1 MFEWPFREAFT
12 KGVRPDDRNE
22 PNTQWLRFCY
32 NLSATPWGLR
42 PVRTLVQ
49 PITDAAL
56 TAAGITK
63 SYPWPQLF
71 RMKAGYS
78 LLFDNDA
85 VFLVT
90 ESPTGNW
97 TIAAISTYKW
107 TDYDWAADTA
117 SANLITTGDEWHVID
132 LWNVW
137 MAFNG
142 SCIVFKTGF
151 SSKVFVVDGVTIK
164 TGAAYQDGRIFYG
177 GFNSANLYALADWPT
192 YLASLRG
199 AVPTEEAKLLSS
211 PMHTN
216 WVWHSSIGME
226 DMLRFF
232 SLTFMKYGSLAASP
246 DTGFDAND
254 MLWQRLAMR
263 NESGGTP
270 MPYGG
275 TVNKLMQLGEH
286 MIAYGSDGIMALSP
300 LNMDEGKLFGHR
312 EIPGLGLRTG
322 VKAGTNVRAAAG
334 GNEYAQAFVDEAND
348 LWVLNPN
355 LEAQKL
361 GYRHIFSALT
371 NVMVHY
377 DPQERE
383 WYFSADDDLSYRLP
397 TGGGLTRVRQNP
409 TTVFFGRTN
418 SATAP
423 IAIYEEHAE
432 TNSRFRTEWFNAGK
446 RKAVPQILR
455 VNIEGSSGW
464 TLYVYFRRTMTD
476 TDQVSAASTGDGRG
490 SYEFH
495 VSGVQFYIYGTHTDP
510 TTAELTALTV
520 EMDDGSERR
529 SVKKW
534 QT

>member
-71 RMKAGYS
+71 MFRNGGS
-78 LLFDNDA
+78 VLFDQDA
-85 VFLVT
+85 VYSVS
-90 ESPTGNW
+90 ENPSGDW
-97 TIAAISTYKW
+97 TVEAITTLDW
-107 TDYDWAADTA
+107 TDYNWDTDSA
-117 SANLITTGDEWHVID
+117 STKLITAGGDWHFLD
-132 LWNVW
+132 LLGVL

-142 SCIVFKTGF
+142 SCIVFTTGF
-151 SSKVFVVDGVTIK
+151 SDKVFVIDDVTIQ
-164 TGAAYQDGRIFYG
+164 TGAAYQDGRVFYG
-177 GFNSANLYALADWPT
+177 GFNSSDLYTLADWPT

-199 AVPTEEAKLLSS
+199 TVPTEEAKLLSS
-211 PMHTN
+211 PMCAN
-216 WVWHSSIGME
+216 WVWYSSIGME
-226 DMLRFF
+226 DMYRFF
-232 SLTFMKYGSLAASP
+232 SLDFMKYGSMAASP
-246 DTGFDAND
+246 DTGFDSDD

-263 NESGGTP
+263 NESHSTP

-275 TVNKLMQLGEH
+275 TVVKLMQLGEH
-286 MIAYGSDGIMALSP
+286 MISYGTGGIIALSP
-300 LNMDEGKLFGHR
+300 VNMDEGKLFGHR

-397 TGGGLTRVRQNP
+397 MGGGLTRVRQNP
-409 TTVFFGRTN
+409 TTVFFGRAN
-418 SATAP
+418 DATTP
-423 IAIYEEHAE
+423 IAIYEEHSE
-432 TNSRFRTEWFNAGK
+432 TNCRFRTEWFNAGK

-455 VNIEGSSGW
+455 VNLEGSSGW
-464 TLYVYFRRTMTD
+464 TLQLYFRRTMTD
-476 TDQVSAASTGDGRG
+476 TDQISAASTGDGRG